1 MINCFIIDDERAA
14 VNIIKNYVSRVD
26 SLNLLG
32 ESIDPQEG
40 LRLVNE
46 LKPDLLFLDIQM
58 NKMTGIELASLIK
71 SNTKIIFCTA
81 YSEFAVESYELN
93 AVDYLMKPISFDRF
107 LRAVKRFDDSG
118 GNSVQDDGIS
128 GDYIF
133 IQTEQKG
140 KMVRVRFDD
149 IEFIEARGNYVA
161 INCGS
166 KTLMTYGTMR
176 DIEQQLASNKFIR
189 IHKSYIVPIDN
200 ISRVEK
206 NFVTLA
212 RSSKQVIISRTYRE
226 VFMQK
231 IKSSTLL

>member
-118 GNSVQDDGIS
+118 GNSVQDNGIS

-149 IEFIEARGNYVA
+149 IEFIEACGNYVA